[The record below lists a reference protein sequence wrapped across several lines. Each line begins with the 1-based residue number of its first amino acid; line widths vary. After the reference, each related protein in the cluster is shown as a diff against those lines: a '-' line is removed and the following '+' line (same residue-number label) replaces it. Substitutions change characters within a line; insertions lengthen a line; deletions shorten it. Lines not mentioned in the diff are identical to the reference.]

1 VKSPRTGRSPVG
13 VLMPADGAA
22 AGDDLGVGGGSRE
35 SGGPRAHDGA
45 AGGGAPIEVAP
56 RARED
61 QRRRVPAAERR
72 EALIAAA
79 VHEFASSGLH
89 GTPVDR
95 IARRVGV
102 AQPYVFS
109 LFAGKRELFLAAI
122 DHCFD
127 RFTDTFALAA
137 AEFQAGRAP
146 EDCEDVL
153 MAVGR
158 AYRDLLAT
166 DRDYLMLQHQAY
178 AACDD
183 GRVCARVRR
192 RYAELVAFVEEL
204 SGAEP
209 ERLDDFFRHGMALN
223 VAAAMDVAELSA
235 GCSWVQAELAGAAL
249 PDAIDAPPE

>member
-1 VKSPRTGRSPVG
+1 MSVESSSAE
-13 VLMPADGAA
+13 PAGA
-22 AGDDLGVGGGSRE
+22 
-35 SGGPRAHDGA
+35 
-45 AGGGAPIEVAP
+45 
-56 RARED
+56 
-61 QRRRVPAAERR
+61 RRRVPAAERR
-72 EALIAAA
+72 EALISAA

-109 LFAGKRELFLAAI
+109 LFAGKRELFIAAV

-127 RFTDTFALAA
+127 RFVETFTLAA
-137 AEFQAGRAP
+137 AAFRAGQAP

-153 MAVGR
+153 MAMGG
-158 AYRDLLAT
+158 AYKELLST

-183 GRVCARVRR
+183 ELVRARVRR
-192 RYAELVAFVEEL
+192 RYAELVAFVGEL
-204 SGAEP
+204 SGADP

-223 VAAAMDVAELSA
+223 VAAAMGVAELSA
-235 GCSWVQAELAGAAL
+235 GCSWVQAELAGLAL
-249 PDAIDAPPE
+249 ADASSAPAGSAGE

>member
-1 VKSPRTGRSPVG
+1 MSIDP
-13 VLMPADGAA
+13 
-22 AGDDLGVGGGSRE
+22 SRE
-35 SGGPRAHDGA
+35 SDL
-45 AGGGAPIEVAP
+45 P
-56 RARED
+56 RARGGE
-61 QRRRVPAAERR
+61 RRRVPAAERR

-109 LFAGKRELFLAAI
+109 LFAGKRELFLAAV

-127 RFTDTFALAA
+127 RFTDTFARAA

-146 EDCEDVL
+146 EECEDVL
-153 MAVGR
+153 MAMGR
-158 AYRDLLAT
+158 AYRELLST

-183 GRVCARVRR
+183 ELVRARVRR
-192 RYAELVAFVEEL
+192 RYAELVAFVGEL
-204 SGAEP
+204 SGADP

-235 GCSWVQAELAGAAL
+235 GCSWVRAELMGVGAHEEGAA
-249 PDAIDAPPE
+249 PADG